1 MRLTFPMSESGGQL
15 CARARFWASLRIDGE
30 LSELEGALLDA
41 HVARCSDCAA
51 FAAGVDGST
60 TALRAAPLVA
70 SVPVS
75 VVLPASPRRVFAGVV
90 AAAAVDS
97 LALLGGLGDGPRSSQ
112 SGSVRAARVAVV
124 ATAETPD
131 QLRRLRRTSLLNARP
146 LPREVANE
154 PA

>member
-1 MRLTFPMSESGGQL
+1 MSDSGGQL

-41 HVARCSDCAA
+41 HVARCPDCAA
-51 FAAGVDGST
+51 FVAGAATST
-60 TALRAAPLVA
+60 AALRALPLASHAPVA
-70 SVPVS
+70 
-75 VVLPASPRRVFAGVV
+75 VVRPASPRRVFAGVV
-90 AAAAVDS
+90 AAAAVIS
-97 LALLGGLGDGPRSSQ
+97 IALLGGLGDGARSGQ
-112 SGSVRAARVAVV
+112 SGTVLAARSVAVV

-146 LPREVANE
+146 LPREISNE